1 MPRQNIE
8 EIKKEASSRSI
19 NKWATIISKEVG
31 IENVEGESPT
41 ERMYYV
47 IGQLKRKKNQ
57 NRRKR
62 KKVSKKLRKKWR
74 DRDWENYQ
82 RWE

>member
-8 EIKKEASSRSI
+8 EIRKEASSRSI

-31 IENVEGESPT
+31 IEDVKGKSPT
-41 ERMYYV
+41 ERMYCV

-57 NRRKR
+57 NRRKL
-62 KKVSKKLRKKWR
+62 KKVSRKLRKRWK
-74 DRDWENYQ
+74 DRDWENYLP
-82 RWE
+82 W